1 MNISKRLVPIFCIL
15 LVLFAVSIANGCSRK
30 NESNVKDVVKN
41 ELDQLKNLNSE
52 TTQKYIPYKELF
64 PGATENTGLSD
75 EINEAFSLF
84 FQKFDY
90 KILDISVDQN
100 QKTASA
106 LIRLTTLDA
115 EALAKDFISA
125 SLQNEILETASGEE
139 NTDKNS
145 NSLEERY
152 LLLHKLLKNN
162 SYNTADSA

>member
-84 FQKFDY
+84 FQK
-90 KILDISVDQN
+90 
-100 QKTASA
+100 
-106 LIRLTTLDA
+106 
-115 EALAKDFISA
+115 
-125 SLQNEILETASGEE
+125 
-139 NTDKNS
+139 S
-145 NSLEERY
+145 NSSKY
-152 LLLHKLLKNN
+152 L
-162 SYNTADSA
+162 

>member
-1 MNISKRLVPIFCIL
+1 MNINKRLVPIFCIL

-84 FQKFDY
+84 SRNSITKFW
-90 KILDISVDQN
+90 I
-100 QKTASA
+100 SA
-106 LIRLTTLDA
+106 LTRQTT
-115 EALAKDFISA
+115 
-125 SLQNEILETASGEE
+125 
-139 NTDKNS
+139 
-145 NSLEERY
+145 RP
-152 LLLHKLLKNN
+152 LLPLN
-162 SYNTADSA
+162 